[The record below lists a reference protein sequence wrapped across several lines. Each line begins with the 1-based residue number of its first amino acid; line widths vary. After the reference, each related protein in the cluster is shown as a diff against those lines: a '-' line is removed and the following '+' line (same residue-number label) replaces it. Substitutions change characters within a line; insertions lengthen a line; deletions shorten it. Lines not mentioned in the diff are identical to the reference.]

1 MAVRNWIQ
9 AREDKGSVLELYEM
23 DGNLLIKVES
33 TAHGRTVGLAVL
45 VDGTLAQA
53 DAVANL
59 ADGVVAI
66 VTDADVYYISTQPG
80 QLIRWTA
87 HGLGAAGTLLWL
99 SQSTPGLIVTTEP
112 TSGIAQPLGK
122 VADADTILFRLG
134 FIAA

>member
-9 AREDKGSVLELYEM
+9 AQQNEARTFDYHEM
-23 DGNLLIKVES
+23 DGQFLVKVEA
-33 TAHGRTVGLAVL
+33 TAHGKTVGQAVL

-122 VADADTILFRLG
+122 VVDADTILFRLG